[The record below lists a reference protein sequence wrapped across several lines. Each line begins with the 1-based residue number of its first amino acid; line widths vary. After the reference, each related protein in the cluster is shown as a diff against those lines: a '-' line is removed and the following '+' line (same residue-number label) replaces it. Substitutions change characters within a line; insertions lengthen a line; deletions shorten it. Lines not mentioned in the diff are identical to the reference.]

1 MPFAINKTLISL
13 SLFLVL
19 VLLISK
25 HASQAVNIAYPDRLT
40 HSNQDPNS
48 VDILHYV
55 AKRRF
60 LPTRR
65 DLHHVNAEFSGEDDE
80 DESHLNTKRYFLKSK
95 RYFLNSKR
103 DDERRDY
110 E

>member
-1 MPFAINKTLISL
+1 MNDDHNVGDYI
-13 SLFLVL
+13 
-19 VLLISK
+19 
-25 HASQAVNIAYPDRLT
+25 
-40 HSNQDPNS
+40 
-48 VDILHYV
+48 HYM

-65 DLHHVNAEFSGEDDE
+65 DLHRYINEDFSSENDE

-103 DDERRDY
+103 DDVRFDLFLFSRKKSIFVFFHFNRNK
-110 E
+110 